1 MASVL
6 HSKNRVVSR
15 ANNPKTV
22 TYIRVGK
29 AVYAGDCKVRITF
42 TDATEQLVDFEP
54 FLLQNSHPQHNK
66 YLDRESFKT
75 FSIDMGNLVWGSDWD
90 LIFPVEQLHKG
101 HISW

>member
-29 AVYAGDCKVRITF
+29 AVYAGDYKVRITF

-54 FLLQNSHPQHNK
+54 FLL
-66 YLDRESFKT
+66 
-75 FSIDMGNLVWGSDWD
+75 
-90 LIFPVEQLHKG
+90 
-101 HISW
+101 